1 MDNAFGFFKLIAA
14 KVSVAAIDNFLS
26 PLKVF
31 NAYHAFLLHL
41 RIQAQSFLCV
51 SIYRFYIFMMTQICI
66 LSYLVLLILF
76 KTMKTLGKGFYL
88 KVKES

>member
-14 KVSVAAIDNFLS
+14 KVSIAAIDNFLS

-31 NAYHAFLLHL
+31 HAYHAFLLHL
-41 RIQAQSFLCV
+41 RIQAQSFLYV
-51 SIYRFYIFMMTQICI
+51 SIYRFYILMMTQICI
-66 LSYLVLLILF
+66 LSYLVLFILF